1 VSKAA
6 DHATALALAL
16 DGDDVEAAPRRLEA
30 QRLPGG
36 RKIVERARH
45 LGAYLQATQTAEE
58 RARSARDCIPKAVL
72 AEIAVLDFLD
82 E

>member
-16 DGDDVEAAPRRLEA
+16 DGDDVEAA
-30 QRLPGG
+30 QRLPKG
-36 RKIVERARH
+36 RKIVERARY
-45 LGAYLQATQTAEE
+45 LGSHLQATQTAEE
-58 RARSARDCIPKAVL
+58 GARSARDSIPEAILVE
-72 AEIAVLDFLD
+72 AAVLDFLN